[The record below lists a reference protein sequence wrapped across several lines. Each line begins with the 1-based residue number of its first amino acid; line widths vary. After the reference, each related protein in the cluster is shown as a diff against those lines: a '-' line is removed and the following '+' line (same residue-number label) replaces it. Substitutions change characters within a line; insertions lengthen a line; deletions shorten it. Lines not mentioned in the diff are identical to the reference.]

1 MVVKTKEKI
10 GVQKNEVG
18 EISIG
23 KFKASELVE
32 KYGTPLLVY
41 NEQVLRDIMQQYVS
55 GFEKYYPQGRAVY
68 AGKAFLSR
76 TICRIANEEG
86 LGLDV
91 VSGGEIY
98 TALKAGFPADRM
110 IFHGNN
116 KLPQELEMGVKAG
129 LGLFVIDNEEEA
141 YELRKKAEEFGKKVD
156 ALIRIA
162 PGIDVDTHKY
172 IKTGSEDSKFG
183 ISLKADRI
191 FDILQKMA
199 DDEFVNIRGFHAHIG
214 SQIKNGDS
222 YSELIR
228 KVFLFFDEIREK
240 IGLTYEVLDLGG
252 GVGID
257 TMGNLNVSIPD
268 LISELVDI
276 VKDEAEKFD
285 YPLPEIIMEP
295 GRSIAGPAGIT
306 LYRAGYSKVTP
317 NGKKYIS
324 VDGGMTDNIRPALY
338 EADYEAHVDG
348 KPDSE
353 EKETITIAGKCCE
366 SGDIMIED
374 ARIHPVQSG
383 DIVAVPATGAYTY
396 SMSSNYNGIP
406 RPAVVLIDG
415 DKDNLII
422 KRESY
427 ADLINRDIVPENY

>member
-1 MVVKTKEKI
+1 MVLKSKVKI
-10 GVQKNEVG
+10 GIQRNEEG
-18 EISIG
+18 EILIG
-23 KFKASELVE
+23 QFKASELAE
-32 KYGTPLLVY
+32 EYGTPLLVY
-41 NEQVLRDIMQQYVS
+41 NEEVLREIMQQYVR
-55 GFEKYYPQGRAVY
+55 GFEEHYPQGRVVY

-76 TICRIANEEG
+76 TICRIAAEEG

-98 TALKAGFPADRM
+98 TALKAGFPAENM

-129 LGLFVIDNEEEA
+129 VGLFVIDNEEEI
-141 YELRKKAEEFGKKVD
+141 YELRKKAEELGRRVD

-183 ISLKADRI
+183 ISLKAERLI
-191 FDILQKMA
+191 DILEQMA
-199 DDEFVNIRGFHAHIG
+199 DDKYINIRGFHAHIG

-228 KVFLFFDEIREK
+228 KVFQFFDVIREK
-240 IGLTYEVLDLGG
+240 SDLIYEILDLGG
-252 GVGID
+252 GIGID

-268 LISELVDI
+268 LISELADI
-276 VKDEAEKFD
+276 VREEAAQFD

-306 LYRAGYSKVTP
+306 LYKAGYKKETP

-348 KPDSE
+348 KLESE
-353 EKETITIAGKCCE
+353 EKEIITIAGKCCE

-374 ARIHPVQSG
+374 AEIHPVESG

-406 RPAVVLIDG
+406 KPAVVLVNG
-415 DKDNLII
+415 DKVNLII
-422 KRESY
+422 RRESY
-427 ADLINRDIVPENY
+427 SDLINRDIVPENY